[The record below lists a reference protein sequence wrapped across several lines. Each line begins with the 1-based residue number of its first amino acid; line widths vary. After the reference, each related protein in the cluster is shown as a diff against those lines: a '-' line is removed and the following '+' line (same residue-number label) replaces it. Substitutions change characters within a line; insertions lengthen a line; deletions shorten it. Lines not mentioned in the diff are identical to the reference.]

1 MSGPL
6 LLNLFLYD
14 FQFFPDLHITNYR
27 DDNTSR
33 STNKNLNMVFQDLE
47 KESITLF
54 KWFTENL
61 MIANPETSY
70 LSKTTREI
78 RITIV
83 GMAICSGKC

>member
-1 MSGPL
+1 
-6 LLNLFLYD
+6 
-14 FQFFPDLHITNYR
+14 
-27 DDNTSR
+27 
-33 STNKNLNMVFQDLE
+33 MVFQDLE